1 MTHVNISKNVVLVVL
16 PPEPDT
22 NDELQAVNG
31 QISVR
36 CESDVIVD
44 FARVN
49 FLTSASIA
57 NLILLYNWL
66 KGAGRRLVLF
76 NVEFAVKCIFK
87 VAALDSIFTFAGDK
101 AAALDLLQ
109 KTDSTIRSRKQL

>member
-1 MTHVNISKNVVLVVL
+1 MTHINLSKNVVLVIL
-16 PPEPDT
+16 PPEPGA

-31 QISVR
+31 LVSVK

-49 FLTSASIA
+49 FLTSAGIA
-57 NLILLYNWL
+57 NLILLFNWL
-66 KGAGRRLVLF
+66 KGAGRSLVLF
-76 NVEFAVKCIFK
+76 NVDFAVKCIFK
-87 VAALDSIFTFAGDK
+87 VAALDSLFTFAPDK

-109 KTDSTIRSRKQL
+109 KTGSSASRS